1 MSKRA
6 LRIRRDSND
15 SRMPFEVHFR
25 EFESRP
31 QNAGLALEF
40 SEIRSNSL
48 EWKRREA
55 PHA

>member
-6 LRIRRDSND
+6 LRIRPDSND

-31 QNAGLALEF
+31 QNAGLTLEF